1 MDYVKK
7 KKEPLYHKEQE
18 YDKEEEYNRHT
29 VQQRARATEEDGRLR
44 NKKQANQRRR
54 CIIARRRKGN

>member
-7 KKEPLYHKEQE
+7 KRNHYTIKNS
-18 YDKEEEYNRHT
+18 DKEEEYNRHT
-29 VQQRARATEEDGRLR
+29 VQQRAIATEKDGRLR